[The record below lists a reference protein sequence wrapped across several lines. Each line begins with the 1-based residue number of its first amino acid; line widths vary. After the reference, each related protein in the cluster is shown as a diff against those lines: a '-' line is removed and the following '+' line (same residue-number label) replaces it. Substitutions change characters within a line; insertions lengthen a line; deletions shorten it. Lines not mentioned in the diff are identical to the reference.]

1 MSSGIIETGAASAGG
16 SFLTYMFLKCIKKT
30 FDKTK
35 IHGLVLLKG
44 KTYCEKHFGNEDCIF
59 FDIDGAISNSKLSD
73 FQENE
78 KKLNLYP
85 VAKDLFKKLKS
96 DWRNKT
102 LIICSLDYNLLRY
115 LKIKEK
121 NINVILPSAQMMLE
135 NKDAP
140 LNTKNNDNLEK
151 IRLTLGLKTP
161 KKQQHIVD
169 NMQEQTDKIKMLF
182 NLQDKIL

>member
-1 MSSGIIETGAASAGG
+1 
-16 SFLTYMFLKCIKKT
+16 
-30 FDKTK
+30 
-35 IHGLVLLKG
+35 
-44 KTYCEKHFGNEDCIF
+44 
-59 FDIDGAISNSKLSD
+59 
-73 FQENE
+73 
-78 KKLNLYP
+78 
-85 VAKDLFKKLKS
+85 
-96 DWRNKT
+96 
-102 LIICSLDYNLLRY
+102 
-115 LKIKEK
+115 
-121 NINVILPSAQMMLE
+121 MMLE